1 MCLTRFVRSYFTVD
15 YNDRGLS
22 LLFLHSN
29 KTRLPGLTS
38 SVFHY
43 LINPY
48 IINTYVDLR
57 ASSNCPLLGL
67 RLGDGMLTHLTPI
80 NRLLFTIRLVMYL
93 SSSPLGCCCIGVA
106 GIYPPSRS
114 LGSDGQHLAERAM
127 YLSLTISRPYPRQGC
142 RGRCLVRADTEGWMR
157 WEIIHPRFLYWSGA
171 CHGVRPCCMGELTTK
186 VVNKMLR
193 ECKAWSSG

>member
-15 YNDRGLS
+15 YNDPGLS

-29 KTRLPGLTS
+29 KTRLPALTS
-38 SVFHY
+38 SVFPY

-127 YLSLTISRPYPRQGC
+127 YLSLTISRPLSTLGLQRSVLSKGRHRRVDAVGDYPSPVFILE
-142 RGRCLVRADTEGWMR
+142 RGVPWGS
-157 WEIIHPRFLYWSGA
+157 PVLYGR
-171 CHGVRPCCMGELTTK
+171 VD
-186 VVNKMLR
+186 N
-193 ECKAWSSG
+193 